1 MIMSDFDLA
10 SIGFGL
16 AAIGYLL
23 FWALLLTVKARN
35 TQRHLL
41 AVYALMSVLW
51 GIYYGMSSPMPF
63 SVDASFLLETS
74 LQTVT
79 LLFFLSA
86 LSRADINAKQF
97 FRNKKIVVVT
107 GSMIIWT
114 LANLL
119 LALPFSTR
127 LLGAILIS
135 VVSLSVLETLYRKS
149 AEKRWQFKPLLLAF
163 GINLLFDFYLF
174 AEAVL
179 LDRIVPQTW
188 MARGWIHLVT
198 LPLLVLSINR
208 IKHWGINV
216 YISRDIV
223 LQSSLLLGAGL
234 YLCLLAFA
242 GYYIKFF
249 GGSWSTLLQ
258 IIFLGV
264 GATALIVVAFSDAIR
279 RKVRVFIEKHFFANT
294 FDYREKWVEL
304 TRQLNKVSL
313 SEVNTS
319 EICLGA
325 ICKAIGYSNGILV
338 KCTRTDL
345 QSLGQ
350 QGNIDFNRDA
360 IELLHRYQQRFDNK
374 NWLIDFNDHK
384 DAEVTSLLQQPTA
397 IAAPF
402 ALLIPIYKQQSHWG
416 YFLLKPNPTES
427 LRLNWELRDY
437 LNAVTEQISSYLF
450 MAEASQQ
457 LSENAQFVAF
467 SRMSAFVVHDLKNV
481 KAQIDM
487 LLKNAKRH
495 KHNPEFIDDAFTTIE
510 AMQSRLQNM
519 LSQLT
524 NKQGATDQVRKVNL
538 NQLVDRLI
546 VERCHSFLP
555 LPLKKS
561 DAEVEIQ
568 IDAERLEN
576 VLFHL
581 IDNAQQATEDDGL
594 VFVRIGQDSFYA
606 TIAISDT
613 GSGMSEDFI
622 KHRLFKPFDT
632 TKGNAGMGIGAYD
645 ALTFAEQSGG
655 SLTVASEVGKGTTFT
670 MRLPLRLTHS

>member
-1 MIMSDFDLA
+1 MTMNDIDLA

-16 AAIGYLL
+16 AAVGYTL
-23 FWALLLTVKARN
+23 FWGLLLTVKARN

-51 GIYYGMSSPMPF
+51 GVYYGVSSPMPF
-63 SVDASFLLETS
+63 SVDASFILESS
-74 LQTVT
+74 LQSVT

-86 LSRADINAKQF
+86 LSKADITTTLF
-97 FRNKKIVVVT
+97 FQNKKILFIV
-107 GSMIIWT
+107 GSMVLWSLAT
-114 LANLL
+114 LVFN
-119 LALPFSTR
+119 LPFSTR
-127 LLGAILIS
+127 LLGAILIT

-163 GINLLFDFYLF
+163 SVNLLFDFYLF

-188 MARGWIHLVT
+188 MARGWIHVVT

-249 GGSWSTLLQ
+249 GGNWSTLLQ
-258 IIFLGV
+258 IVFLGV
-264 GATALIVVAFSDAIR
+264 GATAFIVVAFSDAIR
-279 RKVRVFIEKHFFANT
+279 RRVRVFIEKHFFANT

-304 TRQLNKVSL
+304 TRQLNRVSL
-313 SEVNTS
+313 SEVNTP
-319 EICLGA
+319 EICLA
-325 ICKAIGYSNGILV
+325 AMCNAIGYSNGLLV
-338 KCTRTDL
+338 KCGRDQL
-345 QSLGQ
+345 QSLALR
-350 QGNIDFNRDA
+350 GNLDFNKDA
-360 IELLHRYQQRFDNK
+360 IELTKRYQTQFHNK
-374 NWLIDFNDHK
+374 TWLVDFSDAK
-384 DAEVTSLLQQPTA
+384 DAEVVALLTQPYALTA
-397 IAAPF
+397 SF
-402 ALLIPIYKQQSHWG
+402 SLLIPIFQQQAHWG
-416 YFLLKPNPTES
+416 YFLLQPNPTES

-450 MAEASQQ
+450 MTEASQQ

-510 AMQSRLQNM
+510 SMQNRLQNM

-524 NKQGATDQVRKVNL
+524 NKQVATEQVRNVNL
-538 NQLVDRLI
+538 NQLIDKLI
-546 VERCHSFLP
+546 AERCHSFLP
-555 LPLKKS
+555 VPKLSSKIQIEL
-561 DAEVEIQ
+561 Q

-581 IDNAQQATEDDGL
+581 IDNAQQATPDDGL
-594 VFVRIGQDSFYA
+594 VFVSIELQTPFA
-606 TIAISDT
+606 TIQITDT
-613 GSGMSEDFI
+613 GSGMSEEFI
-622 KHRLFKPFDT
+622 KQRLFKPFDT

-645 ALTFAEQSGG
+645 ALTFAEQNGG
-655 SLTVASEVGKGTTFT
+655 SLMVSSEVGKGTTFT

>member
-1 MIMSDFDLA
+1 MNDIDLA
-10 SIGFGL
+10 SVGFGL
-16 AAIGYLL
+16 AAIGYLM
-23 FWALLLTVKARN
+23 FWGLLLTVKARN

-51 GIYYGMSSPMPF
+51 GVYYGISSPMPF
-63 SVDASFLLETS
+63 SVDASFLLESS

-86 LSRADINAKQF
+86 LSRADISATQF
-97 FRNKKIVVVT
+97 FHNKKILLVIGGMVLWAT
-107 GSMIIWT
+107 AT
-114 LANLL
+114 LL
-119 LALPFSTR
+119 LSLPFSTR

-174 AEAVL
+174 AEAAL

-234 YLCLLAFA
+234 YLCLLAIA

-249 GGSWSTLLQ
+249 GGNWSTLLQ
-258 IIFLGV
+258 IVFLGV
-264 GATALIVVAFSDAIR
+264 GATGLVVVAFSDAIR
-279 RKVRVFIEKHFFANT
+279 RRVRVFIEKHFFANT

-319 EICLGA
+319 EICLA
-325 ICKAIGYSNGILV
+325 AMCKAIGYSNGLLV
-338 KCTRTDL
+338 KYNRNQL
-345 QSLGQ
+345 QPLAQ
-350 QGNIDFNRDA
+350 QGHVEFNA
-360 IELLHRYQQRFDNK
+360 ISVELLHRYQNHFQQK
-374 NWLIDFNDHK
+374 NWLIDFSDPK
-384 DAEVTSLLQQPTA
+384 DTEVNQLLLQPAPLT
-397 IAAPF
+397 APF
-402 ALLIPIYKQQSHWG
+402 ALLIPIYQQQIRWG

-450 MAEASQQ
+450 MAEASQL

-510 AMQSRLQNM
+510 SMQSRLHHM
-519 LSQLT
+519 LGQLT
-524 NKQGATDQVRKVNL
+524 NKQAATEQVRKLELSQLITELVN
-538 NQLVDRLI
+538 
-546 VERCHSFLP
+546 ERCQTLLPVPKVHS
-555 LPLKKS
+555 
-561 DAEVEIQ
+561 EIPIELQ
-568 IDAERLEN
+568 VDAERLQN

-581 IDNAQQATEDDGL
+581 IDNAQQATPDDGL
-594 VFVRIGQDSFYA
+594 VFIKTETDEQFA
-606 TIAISDT
+606 TITITDT
-613 GSGMSEDFI
+613 GCGMSDEFI
-622 KHRLFKPFDT
+622 QHRLFKPFDT

-645 ALTFAEQSGG
+645 ALTFAEQNGG
-655 SLTVASEVGKGTTFT
+655 SLVVSSEVGKGTTFT
-670 MRLPLRLTHS
+670 LRLPLRLTHS